1 MRYVDADAS
10 GKGETEGFWSKMAFW
25 RGDDA
30 KKKDEQYRIK
40 VAGAT
45 QGSEVNVLDAQ
56 GAKSNSP
63 TAGRILALLQQ
74 ELK

>member
-1 MRYVDADAS
+1 
-10 GKGETEGFWSKMAFW
+10 
-25 RGDDA
+25 
-30 KKKDEQYRIK
+30 

-45 QGSEVNVLDAQ
+45 QGSEVKVLDAQ
-56 GAKSNSP
+56 GAKSNST